1 MLIRTRWRIHI
12 LWEIILI
19 LLQLKVALPTTICR
33 HTLLNTV
40 GKGQL
45 NMRILDENGN
55 EITNPDLDLGHLEQE
70 EIVTQH
76 HDAIPANPG
85 SFHYKVIR
93 EYPNG
98 GKDVEQVW
106 DVEPTE
112 AVAAW
117 DETEIIQRYILY
129 TQEELGEIAARKRAE
144 EEAAA

>member
-1 MLIRTRWRIHI
+1 
-12 LWEIILI
+12 
-19 LLQLKVALPTTICR
+19 
-33 HTLLNTV
+33 
-40 GKGQL
+40 
-45 NMRILDENGN
+45 MRILDINGH
-55 EITNPDLDLGHLEQE
+55 EITNPDLDLGHLETE

-76 HDAIPANPG
+76 HDAIPASPG

-117 DETEIIQRYILY
+117 DETEVIQRYILY
-129 TQEELGEIAARKRAE
+129 TQEELDEIAARKRAE